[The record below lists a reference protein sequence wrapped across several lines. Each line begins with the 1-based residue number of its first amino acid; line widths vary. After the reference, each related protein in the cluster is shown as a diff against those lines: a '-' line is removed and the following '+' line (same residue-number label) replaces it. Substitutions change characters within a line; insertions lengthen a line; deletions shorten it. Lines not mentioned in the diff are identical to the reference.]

1 MRRTN
6 AKIIGGVLVLA
17 IILVA
22 VAYAAITSTQLNING
37 TGNATANQSNFKVEF
52 IGTPTTGGKGTTT
65 ATIDSSVKTNGT
77 VTVNGLTAKGDEA
90 TATYTVKNL
99 SADLSADLSAEAT
112 SSNEEYF
119 EVLCTLEK
127 TTLKAKE
134 ETTLKVTVR
143 LLKTPIDETKEN
155 LKTDIGVTVTAEPK
169 QPGEENNGGS
179 ETVSNKNPYL
189 PKGFRQ
195 VAGTTLDN
203 GLTIQDSTG
212 NQYVWV
218 EVPKTTEVY
227 PTAGLEI
234 TEFTE
239 DEYAKIEDDLHTY
252 TNDYRESGEDIYYA
266 DDVTGLTSPQ
276 YTELKQK
283 MLKSVYQNGGFYVG
297 KYETGTETARTS
309 GDASTAPTET
319 PVIKQN
325 VYPYNYVT
333 CSQAQTLATTKM
345 ESGDRTT
352 SLLFGVQWDLTLK
365 YLETKGTSQAE
376 LKEDSTSWGNYS
388 NNAWSITN
396 ANLKY
401 ATYAPGP
408 GILGT
413 WTTATEKSKTSS
425 EIILLSTGADDS
437 FSKMGIY
444 DLAGNEKEWTL
455 EYTSDTSY
463 PCSMRGG
470 YCGYWG
476 KNGPACCREDNL
488 TTSLSAGIGFRLALY

>member
-6 AKIIGGVLVLA
+6 AKIVGGVLVLA

-127 TTLKAKE
+127 TTLKAQE

-179 ETVSNKNPYL
+179 QTVSSGTTTGGTYL

-195 VAGTTLDN
+195 VSGTTLEK
-203 GLTIQDSTG
+203 GLTI
-212 NQYVWV
+212 
-218 EVPKTTEVY
+218 
-227 PTAGLEI
+227 
-234 TEFTE
+234 
-239 DEYAKIEDDLHTY
+239 
-252 TNDYRESGEDIYYA
+252 
-266 DDVTGLTSPQ
+266 
-276 YTELKQK
+276 LK
-283 MLKSVYQNGGFYVG
+283 
-297 KYETGTETARTS
+297 
-309 GDASTAPTET
+309 
-319 PVIKQN
+319 
-325 VYPYNYVT
+325 
-333 CSQAQTLATTKM
+333 
-345 ESGDRTT
+345 
-352 SLLFGVQWDLTLK
+352 
-365 YLETKGTSQAE
+365 
-376 LKEDSTSWGNYS
+376 
-388 NNAWSITN
+388 
-396 ANLKY
+396 
-401 ATYAPGP
+401 
-408 GILGT
+408 
-413 WTTATEKSKTSS
+413 
-425 EIILLSTGADDS
+425 
-437 FSKMGIY
+437 
-444 DLAGNEKEWTL
+444 
-455 EYTSDTSY
+455 
-463 PCSMRGG
+463 
-470 YCGYWG
+470 
-476 KNGPACCREDNL
+476 
-488 TTSLSAGIGFRLALY
+488 